1 MDREAAVIRSEM
13 IQTRVELDRKIS
25 RLEERARGLTPRAY
39 AQRHMPDFLLDR
51 IIGGLL
57 TLVGVKMAWTQLKRA
72 RNHRQHVRTAMV
84 AYGRW

>member
-13 IQTRVELDRKIS
+13 IQTRVELDRKIA
-25 RLEERARGLTPRAY
+25 RLEERARELTPRAY

-51 IIGGLL
+51 VIGGIL
-57 TLVGVKMAWTQLKRA
+57 TLVGIRMAWSALRRA
-72 RNHRQHVRTAMV
+72 RSHRGHVRQAMV